1 MPASEESTRRAVS
14 LRHATSRRTTLS
26 VFIAAPRS
34 GRDPLCSPG
43 TLQRGC
49 PRQVADPRALPTA
62 ASVTGRQRAWRPLSP
77 RRQRSSS
84 SSEDPP
90 GTRRG
95 EVQLEGECE
104 PLDRG
109 AGCSEREALA
119 GWVPWS
125 DSGRQIA
132 VLAVVRGGCRAVQ
145 AVTRLRKPVEPAE
158 RGWTDS
164 RARRRSGIP
173 TPLCAPRGRRA
184 ATCEGWP
191 GSSPGSPERRSEGQ
205 RRSTRA
211 PDPPACSFRARSSG
225 RGLAPR

>member
-14 LRHATSRRTTLS
+14 LRHATSRRPTLS

-125 DSGRQIA
+125 DSGRQMQSSRWSVADAVPSKRSPACGSPSSQQSEAGRTAGLGAALGSPHPCALHAAGGRLLARAGPALRPGVQSVEARVSDDQRELRILPHVHS
-132 VLAVVRGGCRAVQ
+132 VLARQ
-145 AVTRLRKPVEPAE
+145 AVV
-158 RGWTDS
+158 
-164 RARRRSGIP
+164 
-173 TPLCAPRGRRA
+173 
-184 ATCEGWP
+184 
-191 GSSPGSPERRSEGQ
+191 
-205 RRSTRA
+205 
-211 PDPPACSFRARSSG
+211 
-225 RGLAPR
+225 